1 MVCRS
6 VYVLIA
12 ISSWGS
18 TDRTPIVMIVGG
30 GIIDM
35 MNTRLQHRMTEQEIL
50 KIFSDT
56 VEVRLFH
63 QMYIVSA
70 LLMAIFLLGG
80 SVHALSIT
88 SINSSRFES
97 ASIGLFALTDLGHA
111 NNSDFIAGW
120 EHPII
125 THAVNFSSRLSNLQV
140 VWFWFNYNSI
150 NSDSY
155 RCQWDSSIRGWDQ
168 LDNNITVS
176 SSWADGCME
185 SERIRREDWCDI
197 FSHRLKLI
205 EADCYSRW

>member
-1 MVCRS
+1 
-6 VYVLIA
+6 
-12 ISSWGS
+12 
-18 TDRTPIVMIVGG
+18 MIVGG

-111 NNSDFIAGW
+111 NNSDFIAG
-120 EHPII
+120 
-125 THAVNFSSRLSNLQV
+125 
-140 VWFWFNYNSI
+140 
-150 NSDSY
+150 
-155 RCQWDSSIRGWDQ
+155 
-168 LDNNITVS
+168 
-176 SSWADGCME
+176 
-185 SERIRREDWCDI
+185 
-197 FSHRLKLI
+197 
-205 EADCYSRW
+205 